1 MKREERFAYD
11 IAELCCNPVGN
22 IKIGEISESLLNI
35 IVHQTQK
42 REKFRQEVFD
52 WIVAMVEQGL
62 YSWEIFGRDRDKEE
76 IIKMVKEDYD
86 KVFYKK

>member
-1 MKREERFAYD
+1 MEAKCNN
-11 IAELCCNPVGN
+11 LCGTIYVGD
-22 IKIGEISESLLNI
+22 ISEYLLNI
-35 IVHQTQK
+35 IVRQTK
-42 REKFRQEVFD
+42 RSKKIRQEVFD